1 MAYLFGVNVHAIN
14 KHLNNIYREKKINK
28 KSTISKMEIVQSE
41 GSRRITRDTI
51 FYNLDAI
58 ISVGYRVNSARATE
72 FRIWATQVLKNY
84 LTQGFALNEKLLK
97 SQQEKLEKIQ
107 GVIGLISTSVNQKIS
122 KFENAKEMLNILDD
136 FLKWFKAFR

>member
-1 MAYLFGVNVHAIN
+1 M
-14 KHLNNIYREKKINK
+14 
-28 KSTISKMEIVQSE
+28 
-41 GSRRITRDTI
+41 
-51 FYNLDAI
+51 
-58 ISVGYRVNSARATE
+58 
-72 FRIWATQVLKNY
+72 LKNY

-122 KFENAKEMLNILDD
+122 KFEDAKEMLNILDD